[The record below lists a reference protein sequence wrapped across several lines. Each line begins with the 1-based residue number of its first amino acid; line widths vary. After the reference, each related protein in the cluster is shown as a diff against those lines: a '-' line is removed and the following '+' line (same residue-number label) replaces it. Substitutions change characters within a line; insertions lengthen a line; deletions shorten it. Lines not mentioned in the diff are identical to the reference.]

1 MLRSRA
7 KALPGATSI
16 DSAAAAATDG
26 ADDLTR
32 DSSPAYLLS
41 SLCTDATDDSGGGRG
56 GRGSGGGDQSDQK
69 QPKLGCVVVI
79 TAVCTVVQVGQKARE
94 RERENQQ
101 IRDCGNF
108 VAPFT
113 DDVLWL
119 RLLLH
124 SKRTTK
130 LHHQ

>member
-16 DSAAAAATDG
+16 DSAAAVATDG

-94 RERENQQ
+94 RESANQRLWQ
-101 IRDCGNF
+101 LCG
-108 VAPFT
+108 A
-113 DDVLWL
+113 
-119 RLLLH
+119 LH
-124 SKRTTK
+124 R
-130 LHHQ
+130 